1 MSMSSAFTTYI
12 TALNAMFTAQK
23 TKIEFAIVQVKNHV
37 LNVGNPHRVDK
48 FDIGLGKVQN
58 RAPATPAQAAAGAN
72 NNTVMSP
79 KRADEY
85 ATANIYD
92 PLITLFD
99 ATIADLDS

>member
-1 MSMSSAFTTYI
+1 MLFRS
-12 TALNAMFTAQK
+12 
-23 TKIEFAIVQVKNHV
+23 
-37 LNVGNPHRVDK
+37 DK
-48 FDIGLGKVQN
+48 FDVGLGKVQN
-58 RAPATPAQAAAGAN
+58 RAPATPEQAAAGTN

-85 ATANIYD
+85 STVNIYD

>member
-1 MSMSSAFTTYI
+1 MSMSSAFTAYI
-12 TALNAMFTAQK
+12 SALNTSYTAVK
-23 TKIEFAIVQVKNHV
+23 TKIEFTLTQVKNHV

-48 FDIGLGKVQN
+48 YDVGLGKVQN
-58 RAPATPAQAAAGAN
+58 RAPASPEQAAAGAN

>member
-1 MSMSSAFTTYI
+1 MSMSSAMS
-12 TALNAMFTAQK
+12 ALIASMGDLYVTQK
-23 TKIEFAIVQVKNHV
+23 GKIDLAVTKIKAHLLDVR
-37 LNVGNPHRVDK
+37 NPHRVDK
-48 FDIGLGKVQN
+48 FDVGLGKVQN
-58 RAPATPAQAAAGAN
+58 RAPATPEQAAAGTN

-85 ATANIYD
+85 STVNIYD

>member
-1 MSMSSAFTTYI
+1 M
-12 TALNAMFTAQK
+12 K
-23 TKIEFAIVQVKNHV
+23 TKSEFTLTQVKDHV

-48 FDIGLGKVQN
+48 FDVALGKVQN
-58 RAPATPAQAAAGAN
+58 RAPASPEQAAAGAN

>member
-1 MSMSSAFTTYI
+1 MSMSSAFTTFI
-12 TALNAMFTAQK
+12 TTLGSLYAAQK
-23 TKIEFAIVQVKNHV
+23 TKLEFAITQVKGHV
-37 LNVGNPHRVDK
+37 LDVTNPHRVDK
-48 FDIGLGKVQN
+48 FDVGLSKVQN
-58 RAPATPAQAAAGAN
+58 RAPATPEQAAAGLN

-85 ATANIYD
+85 ATATIYD

>member
-1 MSMSSAFTTYI
+1 MSMSSAFTAYLTS
-12 TALNAMFTAQK
+12 LNTLYTAQK
-23 TKIEFAIVQVKNHV
+23 TKIEFAITQVKNHI

-48 FDIGLGKVQN
+48 FDVGLGKVQN
-58 RAPATPAQAAAGAN
+58 RAPASPEQAAAGAN